1 VLESSARMSDP
12 IRVVLVEDHQI
23 VRQGLRALLEGTDD
37 VVVIA
42 EADNGHDGVEIA
54 KQHRPDVVVM
64 DLNLP
69 GLNGV
74 DATKAIRQAVPEAHV
89 LILSMYSTE
98 EHVRPAIRA
107 GAEGYLLK
115 GSGLS
120 DLVAAIKAV
129 STGNAFFSPQVAKI
143 VLDDSRRAAQGGI
156 PDRAGSELTP
166 RERQILKLVA
176 EGRSSPEIAKDLN
189 LSVKTVEGHR
199 GRIMAKLDT
208 KNVAGLVRHAIRLG
222 LVSADM

>member
-1 VLESSARMSDP
+1 MTQP
-12 IRVVLVEDHQI
+12 IRVLLAEDHTI
-23 VRQGLRALLEGTDD
+23 VREGLRALLDGRDD
-37 VVVIA
+37 VTVVA
-42 EADNGHDGVEIA
+42 EANDGAQAVEAA
-54 KQHRPDVVVM
+54 KQHRPDVVCM
-64 DLNLP
+64 DLNMP
-69 GLNGV
+69 NLNGM
-74 DATKAIRQAVPEAHV
+74 DATKAIREALPGTHV

-129 STGNAFFSPQVAKI
+129 ASGNAFFSPEVAKI
-143 VLDDSRRAAQGGI
+143 VLDDSRRAAKTGVNE
-156 PDRAGSELTP
+156 RAGSELTP

-176 EGRSSPEIAKDLN
+176 EGRSSPEIARDLE

-208 KNVAGLVRHAIRLG
+208 RNVAGLVRHAIRLG

>member
-1 VLESSARMSDP
+1 MKDP
-12 IRVVLVEDHQI
+12 VRVVLAEDHTI
-23 VRQGLRALLEGTDD
+23 VREGLRALLDGRDD
-37 VVVIA
+37 VVVVA
-42 EADNGHDGVEIA
+42 EADNGKDAVAAA
-54 KQHRPDVVVM
+54 KEHRPNVIVM
-64 DLNLP
+64 DLNMP

-74 DATKAIRQAVPEAHV
+74 DATKAVREALPDTHV

-129 STGNAFFSPQVAKI
+129 ASGNAFFSPQVAKI
-143 VLDDSRRAAQGGI
+143 VLDDSRRAARTGVNE
-156 PDRAGSELTP
+156 RAGSELTP
-166 RERQILKLVA
+166 RERQVLKLVA
-176 EGRSSPEIAKDLN
+176 EGRSSPEIARDLD

-199 GRIMAKLDT
+199 SRIMAKLDSR
-208 KNVAGLVRHAIRLG
+208 NVAGLVRHAIRLG
-222 LVSADM
+222 LVSTDI

>member
-1 VLESSARMSDP
+1 MVERV
-12 IRVVLVEDHQI
+12 RVVLVEDHQI
-23 VRQGLRALLEGTDD
+23 VREGLRALLDGCEDIE
-37 VVVIA
+37 VVA
-42 EADNGHDGVEIA
+42 EADNGNAAVDAVRAHEPNLVL
-54 KQHRPDVVVM
+54 M

-74 DATKAIRQAVPEAHV
+74 DATKAIRDAHPKTQV

-107 GAEGYLLK
+107 GAGGYLLK

-129 STGNAFFSPQVAKI
+129 AGGNAFFSPEIAKI
-143 VLDDSRRAAQGGI
+143 VLSDSRGAS
-156 PDRAGSELTP
+156 PGSSARHSSDLTQ
-166 RERQILKLVA
+166 RERQILRLVA
-176 EGRSSPEIAKDLN
+176 EGSSSPEIAKHLN

-199 GRIMAKLDT
+199 GRIMAKLET

-222 LVSADM
+222 LVSAEM

>member
-1 VLESSARMSDP
+1 MADP
-12 IRVVLVEDHQI
+12 VRVVLAEDHLI
-23 VRQGLRALLEGTDD
+23 VREGLRALLDGRDD
-37 VVVIA
+37 VQVVA
-42 EADNGHDGVEIA
+42 EADNGQDAVA
-54 KQHRPDVVVM
+54 AVKQHRPNVVVM
-64 DLNLP
+64 DINMP

-74 DATKAIRQAVPEAHV
+74 DATKAIRESLPDTHV

-129 STGNAFFSPQVAKI
+129 ASGNAFFSPQVAKI
-143 VLDDSRRAAQGGI
+143 VLDDSRRATRSGVNE
-156 PDRAGSELTP
+156 RAGSALTP
-166 RERQILKLVA
+166 RERQVLKLVA
-176 EGRSSPEIAKDLN
+176 EGRSSPEIAKELN

-199 GRIMAKLDT
+199 GRIMAKLET
-208 KNVAGLVRHAIRLG
+208 RNVAGLVRQAIRLG
-222 LVSADM
+222 LVSTEM

>member
-1 VLESSARMSDP
+1 MSDP

-42 EADNGHDGVEIA
+42 EADNGDDGVEIA

-143 VLDDSRRAAQGGI
+143 VLDDSRRAAQGGV